1 MASEGMKHVAAGVF
15 GSVNIWAQGR
25 QDRHN
30 LQADLAAIQQI
41 RDSGLAV
48 FRYSG
53 LSMNLEAYAHNLEE
67 EIERQVKNTVETL
80 LKADS
85 VIDWDKVDLA
95 KFSPEFRHRWA
106 SEVGNVSDETLQGL
120 WARLLKGE
128 LESPGSVSNDTMSVA
143 RDMTKE
149 RAEEFQI
156 LCSAALYQ
164 LDGTPSVVV
173 GCGRPGKDSLRPYGL
188 SFDVL
193 MRLVHHRLIISEMD
207 ALLNI
212 GNKPKPMFAAQH
224 QGQTWLLVSKTETTA
239 ENPSHPINGILL
251 TPAGEEL
258 SRVVERIPVPGYTKA
273 MLQDLDKQGWLVR
286 HTSAFA

>member
-1 MASEGMKHVAAGVF
+1 MASEGIRQVAAGVF

-41 RDSGLAV
+41 RDSGLTV
-48 FRYSG
+48 FRYGG

-67 EIERQVKNTVETL
+67 EVERQVKNTVETL

-85 VIDWDKVDLA
+85 MIDWDNVYLA

-106 SEVGNVSDETLQGL
+106 SEVCNVSDETLQGL
-120 WARLLKGE
+120 WAQLLKGE
-128 LESPGSVSNDTMSVA
+128 LESPGSVSNDTMSIA

-164 LDGTPSVVV
+164 LDGTPMVVV
-173 GCGRPGKDSLRPYGL
+173 GCGRPGHDSLRSYGL
-188 SFDVL
+188 SFDIL

-207 ALLNI
+207 ALLDF
-212 GNKPKPMFAAQH
+212 GHDLEPMFTAQH
-224 QGQTWLLVSKTETTA
+224 QGQTWILVSKTGTTA
-239 ENPSHPINGILL
+239 ENPSRPINGILF

-286 HTSAFA
+286 HTSVST